1 MSDSDESLNTEDLNE
16 INSIDN
22 KTYEDVPVKSVER
35 SKQIKRVP
43 VEKEVVEKETE
54 VSEEPL
60 EKSKPLKK
68 ARSEKQK
75 QNIENLIKRNKER
88 AEARKQA
95 RAEGKIIDE
104 KPLGRKSK
112 AKPKEEIVVN
122 REIQKIIYMIP
133 DGKGNFE
140 KHLNKPRISKKDIQ
154 YQKNLIEVEKEELIT
169 GKILLKTKQGK
180 LDNRSKKSRT
190 PAQIKATEALVA
202 RAKSRREDAKKSKD
216 NLENSKMEKIKDE
229 VHNTIVDVVKT
240 PASQIKKRE
249 IKPRP
254 AITDEDRKIA
264 KEKKIRDLFS

>member
-35 SKQIKRVP
+35 SKQTKRVP
-43 VEKEVVEKETE
+43 IEKEIENE
-54 VSEEPL
+54 VLEEPL

-68 ARSEKQK
+68 ARTEKQK
-75 QNIENLIKRNKER
+75 QNIENLVKRNKER
-88 AEARKQA
+88 AEARKKA

-133 DGKGNFE
+133 DGQGGFE

-154 YQKNLIEVEKEELIT
+154 YQKNVMEVEKEELIT
-169 GKILLKTKQGK
+169 GKVLLKTKQGK
-180 LDNRSKKSRT
+180 LDNRSKTRS

-202 RAKSRREDAKKSKD
+202 RAKKKREDAKKSKMEA
-216 NLENSKMEKIKDE
+216 ENSQMEQIKDE

-240 PASQIKKRE
+240 PANQIKKRE
-249 IKPRP
+249 IKQRP
-254 AITDEDRKIA
+254 AITEEDRKIA

>member
-1 MSDSDESLNTEDLNE
+1 
-16 INSIDN
+16 
-22 KTYEDVPVKSVER
+22 
-35 SKQIKRVP
+35 
-43 VEKEVVEKETE
+43 
-54 VSEEPL
+54 
-60 EKSKPLKK
+60 
-68 ARSEKQK
+68 
-75 QNIENLIKRNKER
+75 
-88 AEARKQA
+88 
-95 RAEGKIIDE
+95 
-104 KPLGRKSK
+104 
-112 AKPKEEIVVN
+112 
-122 REIQKIIYMIP
+122 MIP

-254 AITDEDRKIA
+254 AITDEDRKLA